1 MKAFNLS
8 ISRKIPLVI
17 TVVGVVAASMMALLG
32 IQSGRDALTAQA
44 HSNLQA
50 LVAARETA
58 LDNYL
63 SSIRSDLDIQASSQT
78 VIAAIENFN
87 QAWHAVEGNK
97 TGVLQNLYIG
107 ENPYP
112 VGEKEKLDYAEDGSL
127 YSDVH
132 KNYHPWFRKLQSMR
146 GYYDIFLFNSEGD
159 LVYTVFKE
167 LDYATN
173 LNKGEWA
180 ETDLGKAFRAA
191 KANKASK
198 EDTFFDFRPYGPSN
212 DAPASFISRPILD
225 SNGNFLGALAFQM
238 PVDRIDAV
246 MAAQEG
252 LGKSGETYL
261 VGSDYL
267 MRSNSRFREDST
279 ILKVTVDTK
288 QVTDA
293 IDGNTGSLIGSDY
306 RGVDVLAAYK
316 QIKFMN
322 ATWAVIGEIDQSE
335 ALKSISDLITITI
348 VSLLVFVLAM
358 CVIGF
363 FVGRSIARPISSM
376 TDIMTRLSNNDFTM
390 TIPAK
395 NRRDEIGSMARAVS
409 IFQGN
414 AKENE
419 RLRSEQKENAAQV
432 ESARSEALLK
442 MAGTVEQQT
451 KDVASRVSELAADT
465 KLLAKGMGESSEAVF
480 ESAKGVKDASTEQLE
495 QTRLIATATS
505 ELTSS
510 IDEIGQQVS
519 HAADITQRAVGNA
532 QDSQKTILSL
542 SSAVEVIGEVV
553 GVIADIAAQT
563 NLLALNATIEAARA
577 GEAGKGFAVVASEV
591 KNLAVQTA
599 KSTEQISTQVL
610 EVQNMTTKAVEA
622 VGSITSTVEEI
633 NEVSSTIAAAIEEQS
648 ATAAEISR
656 SVEQTSASAN
666 DVAASISEVAA
677 QADHSRSASK
687 SVSNGIGKVEQN
699 IEVLQKAIIK
709 SIRTGTDVDVDRRKR
724 SVPVEQD
731 RRQG

>member
-1 MKAFNLS
+1 MKAFDLS
-8 ISRKIPLVI
+8 ISRKIPLAI
-17 TVVGVVAASMMALLG
+17 TVVGIVAASMMALLG
-32 IQSGRDALTAQA
+32 IQSGREALTVQA

-50 LVAARETA
+50 LVASRETA

-63 SSIRSDLDIQASSQT
+63 SSIRSDLDIQASNQT
-78 VIAAIENFN
+78 VVSAIESFN
-87 QAWHAVEGNK
+87 QAWHAVEGDK
-97 TGVLQNLYIG
+97 TEVLQNLYIG

-132 KNYHPWFRKLQSMR
+132 KNYHPWFRKLQSSR

-159 LVYTVFKE
+159 LIYTVFKE

-173 LNKGEWA
+173 LNQGEWA
-180 ETDLGKAFRAA
+180 KTDLGNAFRAA
-191 KANKASK
+191 KASK

-212 DAPASFISRPILD
+212 DAPASFISRPVVD
-225 SNGNFLGALAFQM
+225 SNGSFLGVLAFQM

-246 MAAQEG
+246 MAAHEG

-267 MRSNSRFREDST
+267 MRSSSRFRKEST

-288 QVTDA
+288 QVIEA
-293 IDGNTGSLIGSDY
+293 IKGNTGSLIGSDY

-335 ALKSISDLITITI
+335 ALKSISDLITTTI
-348 VSLLVFVLAM
+348 IWLLVFIVAM

-376 TDIMTRLSNNDFTM
+376 TDVMTRLANNDFTVN
-390 TIPAK
+390 IPATD
-395 NRRDEIGSMARAVS
+395 RMDEIGSMARAVS
-409 IFQGN
+409 IFQEN

-419 RLRSEQKENAAQV
+419 RLRDEQKDSAVQSEK
-432 ESARSEALLK
+432 ARSEALQK
-442 MAGTVEQQT
+442 MASTVEQQT
-451 KDVASRVSELAADT
+451 KDVASRVSELAAET

-480 ESAKGVKDASTEQLE
+480 ESAKGVKDASTAQLE
-495 QTRLIATATS
+495 QTRMIATATS

-519 HAADITQRAVGNA
+519 HAADITQRAVVNA

-542 SSAVEVIGEVV
+542 SDAVEVIGDVV

-599 KSTEQISTQVL
+599 KSTEEISKQVH

-622 VGSITSTVEEI
+622 VGNITTTVEEI
-633 NEVSSTIAAAIEEQS
+633 NEVSSAIAAAIEEQS
-648 ATAAEISR
+648 TTAVEISR
-656 SVEQTSASAN
+656 SVEQTSASATE
-666 DVAASISEVAA
+666 VAASISEVAA
-677 QADHSRSASK
+677 QADQSRSASK
-687 SVSNGIGKVEQN
+687 SVSNAIGKVEQN

-709 SIRTGTDVDVDRRKR
+709 SIRTGTDVDVNRRKR
-724 SVPVEQD
+724 SIPVDQE
-731 RRQG
+731 RREG